1 MSPKLKS
8 LIPDA
13 DAIIHLHEL
22 GLWGRL
28 CKRTEVLVPSVVA
41 REVEYYRDLQTGE
54 WVLIDLKQQCDQQ
67 GITEITAT
75 AIEVAQFLA
84 QFDVVLSDELHEGE
98 LEALTCLAIHA
109 DQDCRFCTADKAA
122 IRALVLAGMAE
133 KGISLEKAL
142 RWVGLAVPE
151 LHHQHSEARFR
162 ALLKEASIQRI
173 QGTGLAGSKW
183 SQ

>member
-22 GLWGRL
+22 GLWSRL
-28 CKRTEVLVPSVVA
+28 CNRTRVLVPSIVA
-41 REVEYYRDLQTGE
+41 REVKYYRDLQTGE
-54 WVLIDLKQQCDQQ
+54 RVPIDLQQQRDQQ
-67 GITEITAT
+67 AITEVTAT

-84 QFDVVLSDELHEGE
+84 QFDAVLSDELHEGE

-109 DQDCRFCTADKAA
+109 GQDCRFCTADKAA

-142 RWVGLAVPE
+142 RWVGHTVPE
-151 LHHQHSEARFR
+151 LRHQHSEARFR
-162 ALLKEASIQRI
+162 ALLKEASVQRI
-173 QGTGLAGSKW
+173 QGTGLTGSKW
-183 SQ
+183 GQ